1 MMKFLGITLL
11 FLVCFLGALIGPAAV
26 TGKLN
31 EDTIRQLFGREEPPA
46 KAQKADE
53 LGPLAE
59 KLRAEQ
65 KRLQVWDAEL
75 AEEDA
80 RLTQRQRIVDD
91 TLTQVTQIQTEISAA
106 MDTLDQEQ
114 LAAIETIAK
123 SLAAMDEKNAATDL
137 EAMTPEEAARIL
149 PLIKDRNRGKILD
162 AMDADRRSMILQV
175 QQDRKY

>member
-1 MMKFLGITLL
+1 M
-11 FLVCFLGALIGPAAV
+11 PAAL
-26 TGKLN
+26 TGKLS
-31 EDTIRQLFGREEPPA
+31 EDTIRQLLGREGPPA
-46 KAQKADE
+46 IMRKADE

-65 KRLQVWDAEL
+65 KRLEDWDAEL
-75 AEEDA
+75 AEEDE
-80 RLTQRQRIVDD
+80 RLTQRERIVDD
-91 TLTQVTQIQTEISAA
+91 TLAQVTLIQTDISSA

-114 LAAIETIAK
+114 ETAIEVIAK
-123 SLAAMDEKNAATDL
+123 TMAAMDEKNAATDL

-162 AMDADRRSMILQV
+162 AMNADKRSMILQV

>member
-1 MMKFLGITLL
+1 M
-11 FLVCFLGALIGPAAV
+11 PAAV

-31 EDTIRQLFGREEPPA
+31 EDTVRQLLGREEAAAIPMKEDA
-46 KAQKADE
+46 

-65 KRLQVWDAEL
+65 KRLEDWDADL

-80 RLTQRQRIVDD
+80 RLTQRERVVDE
-91 TLTQVTQIQTEISAA
+91 TLAQVTEIQTEIAAA

-114 LAAIETIAK
+114 VAAIETIAK

-149 PLIKDRNRGKILD
+149 PIIKERNRGKILD
-162 AMDADRRSMILQV
+162 AMSAEKRSTILQV

>member
-1 MMKFLGITLL
+1 M
-11 FLVCFLGALIGPAAV
+11 PAAV

-31 EDTIRQLFGREEPPA
+31 EDTIRQLLGREEAAAIPRKEDA
-46 KAQKADE
+46 

-65 KRLQVWDAEL
+65 MRLEDWDAEL
-75 AEEDA
+75 AEEDS
-80 RLTQRQRIVDD
+80 RLTQRERVVDE
-91 TLTQVTQIQTEISAA
+91 TLAQVTEIQTEISAA

-114 LAAIETIAK
+114 VAAIETIAK

-149 PLIKDRNRGKILD
+149 PIIKERNRGKILD
-162 AMDADRRSMILQV
+162 AMSAEKRSTILQV

>member
-1 MMKFLGITLL
+1 MIKFLGIILL
-11 FLVCFLGALIGPAAV
+11 FAVCFLGALIGPAAV

-31 EDTIRQLFGREEPPA
+31 EDTIRQLMGGEEPA
-46 KAQKADE
+46 AEAQKKDE

-65 KRLQVWDAEL
+65 KRLQDWDAEL

-80 RLTQRQRIVDD
+80 RLTQRERIVDD
-91 TLTQVTQIQTEISAA
+91 TLTQVTQIQSEISAA

-114 LAAIETIAK
+114 VAAIETIAK
-123 SLAAMDEKNAATDL
+123 SLAAMDEQNAATDL
-137 EAMTPEEAARIL
+137 EAMSPEEAARIL
-149 PLIKDRNRGKILD
+149 PLIKDRDRGKILD
-162 AMDADRRSMILQV
+162 AMDAARRSMIIQV